1 MTTNGKSMINEY
13 GRMLLI
19 EKTNSLL
26 KAENE
31 KLKAQLDYVSMMTD
45 VDIPTEDEDETFP
58 EV

>member
-1 MTTNGKSMINEY
+1 MGIVVNQW
-13 GRMLLI
+13 I
-19 EKTNSLL
+19 ELSKAEMQNAILKT
-26 KAENE
+26 ENE

>member
-1 MTTNGKSMINEY
+1 MTTNGKSMNDYI
-13 GRMLLI
+13 RM
-19 EKTNSLL
+19 SLL
-26 KAENE
+26 ETQNAILKTENE